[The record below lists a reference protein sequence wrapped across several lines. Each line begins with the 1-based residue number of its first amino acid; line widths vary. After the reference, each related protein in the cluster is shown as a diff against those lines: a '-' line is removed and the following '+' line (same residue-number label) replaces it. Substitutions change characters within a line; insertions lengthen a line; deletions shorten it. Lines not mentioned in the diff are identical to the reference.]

1 MKIEIAKCVRHEW
14 EEIQT
19 TEKYMNE
26 YRRHSS
32 TFWEHK
38 LGSHGWN
45 TIIDCQLYEDAY
57 IVFKRKKNN
66 AKPKIVNKQGQA
78 KNPGD

>member
-1 MKIEIAKCVRHEW
+1 MKIQILKVELHEY
-14 EEIQT
+14 EEITT

-26 YRRHSS
+26 YRRHGPD
-32 TFWEHK
+32 FWEHK

-57 IVFKRKKNN
+57 IVFKRKNKN
-66 AKPKIVNKQGQA
+66 AKPKVVNK
-78 KNPGD
+78 